1 MFPISAEASENI
13 MDAVRNPI
21 GKEPVK
27 RMRVTEAIKCK
38 FQNMKYRHKLIVLL
52 VTASLAP
59 MILLV
64 WYSHDRMSSLLYEK
78 EMEDMSSIQ
87 EQTGEGVDSQIE
99 VFSSLLNYLTYSP
112 DIEDLIKGK
121 NSIRKMH
128 SCVLQR
134 LNPSVQTPDFHRKPT
149 APAHLLWHF
158 HL

>member
-27 RMRVTEAIKCK
+27 RTPEVTEAIKCK

-64 WYSHDRMSSLLYEK
+64 WYSHDRMS
-78 EMEDMSSIQ
+78 M
-87 EQTGEGVDSQIE
+87 
-99 VFSSLLNYLTYSP
+99 
-112 DIEDLIKGK
+112 
-121 NSIRKMH
+121 
-128 SCVLQR
+128 
-134 LNPSVQTPDFHRKPT
+134 
-149 APAHLLWHF
+149 PAR
-158 HL
+158 